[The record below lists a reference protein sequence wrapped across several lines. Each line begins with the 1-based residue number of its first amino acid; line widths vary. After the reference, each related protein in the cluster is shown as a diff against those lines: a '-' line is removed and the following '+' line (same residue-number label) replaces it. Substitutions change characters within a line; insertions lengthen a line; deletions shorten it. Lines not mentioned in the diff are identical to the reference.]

1 MRKVRKVQ
9 FIKKVEKRNILTMII
24 NSEVVCIINQMTNC
38 NILNTL
44 MIEPIHEINSF
55 RKFMKIVVK

>member
-9 FIKKVEKRNILTMII
+9 FIKKVEKKNILTMII

-38 NILNTL
+38 NILNSL
-44 MIEPIHEINSF
+44 MIERIHEINSF

>member
-1 MRKVRKVQ
+1 
-9 FIKKVEKRNILTMII
+9 MII

-38 NILNTL
+38 NILNSL
-44 MIEPIHEINSF
+44 MIERIHEINSF